1 MTQATPGFSFKLSL
15 RRLVVS
21 VVALLAILVALAAIA
36 LQYYFSR
43 DIAIE
48 AATTRY
54 QMTARATH
62 DFIQN
67 AEDRATQITRIL
79 ARYPMLIHTRGGE
92 PGMRDLFAEVM
103 HSNPMFYS
111 IYLGFPNG
119 DFYEVVNLD
128 SDPAVRKSLR
138 AREGDRWMVN
148 RVMAG
153 KEGRRRQLEFYTD
166 EFALTHSREE
176 DSQYDVRERRWFV
189 EARENS
195 VSKSAPYLFQY
206 IQKPGQTYAIKL
218 PVNGNVLG
226 IDITLDSFS
235 AYLKTHAPD
244 IAGDLYLYQPTGEVI
259 ASSLLQQEEAPLPT
273 VTPLAL
279 TAEERAY
286 LDGLGVLQVSNEM
299 DWPPVDFAVAGEP
312 RGYSVDL
319 IRLLAK
325 KLAVP
330 IEFINGYTW
339 EELVAKFQAGQL
351 DILQPLS
358 ITPENRARGLPSAPI
373 LDFPHG
379 LALRPDTPP
388 VTRARDL
395 AGKTLA
401 IPSGWSIIEPLRQ
414 RYPDI
419 DILTVGSNREA
430 LQAVIDKRAF
440 AAMDAEVIL
449 KFTARQYFMDDRLRV
464 DSVEFLAEA
473 MPTEL
478 AMLFA
483 QDREMLQRLF
493 NRALEDLLPPVQE
506 ELYDKWFSAASADML
521 RQSMAIVPHQELLQ
535 APRQPEYFNSLRKQ
549 TLEGRDVF
557 VFTDLLHSGQDTEEY
572 FSIVTPVNSVIGE
585 SLDKVVIAAWVTG
598 GLLLLLLPISWLFS
612 QFVVVPI
619 RNLHQKTSL
628 VKERRYGEVQYTPS
642 IVKEVD
648 ELSSAMLS
656 MAQSIQQHEKNL
668 RQLMED
674 IIRLIADA
682 IDEKSPYTAGHC
694 ARVPELALM
703 LVAAAEES
711 DELAFRHFR
720 FKNDDERTEFRIGAW
735 LHDCGKITVPEHI
748 VDKGSKLECI
758 YNRIHEVRMRFEVLW
773 RDAHIR
779 CLQKTLE
786 TPERADEHAQA
797 LLKEQQQLQEDF
809 AFVAGVNVGGEYLE
823 KDKVERLWRLASRTW
838 WRHFDNRLGLSPVE
852 ERRLPAEKPV
862 LPVEEPLL
870 ANRPEHIIPRV
881 KTADYYEALGVRMDI
896 PEHLYN
902 LGELHNLSVSR
913 GTLTDEDRFKINEH
927 IISTIRM
934 LEGLPFP
941 EEWSQVPRYASTH
954 HETMKGTGY
963 PRKLSAEDL
972 SIPERIMAVAD
983 IFEALT
989 AADRPYKKAKS
1000 LSESIRILHQM
1011 ALDEHVDI
1019 EVFRLFLSSG
1029 VYRRYAERYLDPSQI
1044 DDVDIEQ
1051 YR

>member
-1 MTQATPGFSFKLSL
+1 MFQKNASNSFRLSL

-21 VVALLAILVALAAIA
+21 VVALLAIVVALAAIA

-43 DIAIE
+43 GIALE
-48 AATTRY
+48 AATARY

-92 PGMRDLFAEVM
+92 PSMRDLFAEVM

-119 DFYEVVNLD
+119 DFYEVVNLN
-128 SDPAVRKSLR
+128 SDPAVRKTLK
-138 AREGDRWMVN
+138 AKTGDRWMVN
-148 RVMAG
+148 RVMASDT
-153 KEGRRRQLEFYTD
+153 GRQRQLEFYTED
-166 EFALTHSREE
+166 FKLTRRREE
-176 DSQYDVRERRWFV
+176 LSQYDVRERRWFV

-195 VSKSAPYLFQY
+195 VHKSAPYLFQY

-235 AYLKTHAPD
+235 AYLKSHAPN
-244 IAGDLYLYQPTGEVI
+244 IAGDLYLYQPSGEII
-259 ASSLLQQEEAPLPT
+259 ASSRLQFEETPLPT

-279 TAEERAY
+279 TTEERAY
-286 LDGLGVLQVSNEM
+286 LDSLGVLQVSNEM
-299 DWPPVDFAVAGEP
+299 DWPPVDYAVAGEP

-339 EELVAKFQAGQL
+339 EELIAKYQAGQL
-351 DILQPLS
+351 DILQPLT
-358 ITPENRARGLPSAPI
+358 ITPENQARGLISRPI
-373 LDFPHG
+373 LDFPQS
-379 LALRPDTPP
+379 LALRTDAPP
-388 VTRARDL
+388 VTEMRDL
-395 AGKTLA
+395 EGKTLA
-401 IPSGWSIIEPLRQ
+401 IPSGWSIIERLRKS
-414 RYPDI
+414 YPKI
-419 DILTVGSNREA
+419 DILIVDSNRDA
-430 LQAVIDKRAF
+430 LQAVIENRAF
-440 AAMDAEVIL
+440 AAMDTEVIL
-449 KFTARQYFMDDRLRV
+449 RFTARQYFMEEQLRIE
-464 DSVEFLAEA
+464 SVAFLAEA
-473 MPTEL
+473 MPSEL
-478 AMLFA
+478 ALLFSHD
-483 QDREMLQRLF
+483 QTMLQQLF
-493 NRALEDLLPPVQE
+493 NRALDDLLPQTQE
-506 ELYDKWFSAASADML
+506 MLYQKWFSPDSADMI
-521 RQSMAIVPHQELLQ
+521 RQSLSIVPYQYLLQ
-535 APRQPEYFNSLRKQ
+535 APDHPSYFNRLRNQ
-549 TLEGRDVF
+549 TLDGEDVF
-557 VFTDLLHSGQDTEEY
+557 VFTDLLNSGQGTEEY
-572 FSIVTPVNSVIGE
+572 FSIITPVHSVVGE
-585 SLDKVVIAAWVTG
+585 SLDKVMIAVWVTG

-619 RNLHQKTSL
+619 RNLHSKTAL
-628 VKERRYGEVQYTPS
+628 VKERRYREVSHTPS
-642 IVKEVD
+642 FVKEVD
-648 ELSSAMLS
+648 ELSGALVA

-711 DELAFRHFR
+711 DEVAFRHFR
-720 FKNDDERTEFRIGAW
+720 FNSDDERTEFRIGAW

-748 VDKGSKLECI
+748 VDKGVKLECI

-779 CLQKTLE
+779 CLEKTLE
-786 TPERADEHAQA
+786 TPERADEHAQH

-809 AFVAGVNVGGEYLE
+809 AFVAEVNIGGEYLE
-823 KDKVERLWRLASRTW
+823 RDKVERLRRLASITW
-838 WRHFDNRLGLSPVE
+838 WRYFDNRLGLSPVE
-852 ERRLPAEKPV
+852 EQRLSANKPV

-870 ANRPEHIIPRV
+870 ADRPEHIIPRV
-881 KTADYYEALGVRMDI
+881 KTADYYDALGIRMDI

-913 GTLTDEDRFKINEH
+913 GTLTAEDRFKINEH

-1000 LSESIRILHQM
+1000 LSTSIRILHQM
-1011 ALDEHVDI
+1011 AVEEHVDI

-1029 VYRRYAERYLDPSQI
+1029 VYRRYAEKYLDSSQL
-1044 DDVDIEQ
+1044 DEVDIDQ
-1051 YR
+1051 YL